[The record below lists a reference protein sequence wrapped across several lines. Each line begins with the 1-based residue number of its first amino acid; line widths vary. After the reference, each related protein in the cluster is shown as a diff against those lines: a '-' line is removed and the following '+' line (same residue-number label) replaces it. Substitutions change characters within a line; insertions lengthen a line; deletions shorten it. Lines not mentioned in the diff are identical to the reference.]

1 MHDLTDMTEN
11 KRNPHPLESNRV
23 LPKEM
28 HEDEIS
34 YIYALAR
41 TYGKASTVD
50 NTDNVCAK
58 D

>member
-1 MHDLTDMTEN
+1 MKQERQAEN

-28 HEDEIS
+28 QEDEIS

-41 TYGKASTVD
+41 TYGKASNVD